1 MRFRSKLIWV
11 TLFAIAMGLLESAV
25 VIYMRELLY
34 PGGFSFPLSPIP
46 ERLAVTELLREL
58 ATLVMLVG
66 VGVVAGRNFPE
77 RFAWFIFSFGVWD
90 IFYYVFLK
98 LLIGWPTSM
107 LTWDLLFLI
116 PVTWTGP
123 VVTPVV
129 CSMLMITLALGI
141 LRRTGKNPTFRI
153 SPLSWVILIAGAM
166 VVFLSFITDYTRFI
180 LHSFT
185 LRELWS
191 LPSKQALF
199 DLSVQYI
206 PFSFPWMIFAAGSAV
221 IIAAGIR
228 IFNENR

>member
-1 MRFRSKLIWV
+1 
-11 TLFAIAMGLLESAV
+11 MGLLESAV

-66 VGVVAGRNFPE
+66 VGVVAGRYFPE

-129 CSMLMITLALGI
+129 CSMLMITLALVI

>member
-123 VVTPVV
+123 VVAPVAI
-129 CSMLMITLALGI
+129 SLMMITLALVI
-141 LRRTGKNPTFRI
+141 LKSAGKNSGFRI
-153 SPLSWVILIAGAM
+153 TAIS
-166 VVFLSFITDYTRFI
+166 
-180 LHSFT
+180 
-185 LRELWS
+185 
-191 LPSKQALF
+191 
-199 DLSVQYI
+199 
-206 PFSFPWMIFAAGSAV
+206 
-221 IIAAGIR
+221 
-228 IFNENR
+228 

>member
-1 MRFRSKLIWV
+1 
-11 TLFAIAMGLLESAV
+11 MGLLESAV

-129 CSMLMITLALGI
+129 CSMLMITLALVI

>member
-129 CSMLMITLALGI
+129 CSMLMITLALVI
-141 LRRTGKNPTFRI
+141 LRRTGKSPTFRI

>member
-1 MRFRSKLIWV
+1 LIWV

-129 CSMLMITLALGI
+129 CSMLMITLALVI
-141 LRRTGKNPTFRI
+141 LRRTGKSPTFRI

>member
-129 CSMLMITLALGI
+129 CSMLMITLALVI
-141 LRRTGKNPTFRI
+141 LRRTGESPTFRI

>member
-129 CSMLMITLALGI
+129 CSMLMITLALVI

-153 SPLSWVILIAGAM
+153 SPLSWVILIAGSM

>member
-1 MRFRSKLIWV
+1 LGYILLRFLKAAYRLAH
-11 TLFAIAMGLLESAV
+11 LDANMGFAIPHSGYVDWPRSCPGSH
-25 VIYMRELLY
+25 IPYDDY
-34 PGGFSFPLSPIP
+34 PC
-46 ERLAVTELLREL
+46 
-58 ATLVMLVG
+58 VG
-66 VGVVAGRNFPE
+66 YFKISRQNSG
-77 RFAWFIFSFGVWD
+77 
-90 IFYYVFLK
+90 
-98 LLIGWPTSM
+98 
-107 LTWDLLFLI
+107 
-116 PVTWTGP
+116 
-123 VVTPVV
+123 
-129 CSMLMITLALGI
+129 
-141 LRRTGKNPTFRI
+141 FRI
-153 SPLSWVILIAGAM
+153 TAISWATLIAGAM

>member
-129 CSMLMITLALGI
+129 CSMLMITLALVI

>member
-123 VVTPVV
+123 VVAPVAI
-129 CSMLMITLALGI
+129 SLMMITLALVI
-141 LRRTGKNPTFRI
+141 LKSAGKNSGFRI
-153 SPLSWVILIAGAM
+153 TAISWATLIAGAM

>member
-1 MRFRSKLIWV
+1 MQLRSKLIWV

-34 PGGFSFPLSPIP
+34 PGGFAFPLSPIP

-66 VGVVAGRNFPE
+66 VGVLAGRSLPE

-123 VVTPVV
+123 VVAPVAI
-129 CSMLMITLALGI
+129 SLMMITLALVI
-141 LRRTGKNPTFRI
+141 LKSGGKNSRFHM
-153 SPLSWVILIAGAM
+153 SALSWAILIAGAV

-180 LHSFT
+180 LHNFT
-185 LRELWS
+185 FRELWS

-199 DLSVQYI
+199 DLSLQYI

-221 IIAAGIR
+221 VIAAIIR
-228 IFNENR
+228 IYKENR

>member
-1 MRFRSKLIWV
+1 
-11 TLFAIAMGLLESAV
+11 
-25 VIYMRELLY
+25 
-34 PGGFSFPLSPIP
+34 
-46 ERLAVTELLREL
+46 
-58 ATLVMLVG
+58 
-66 VGVVAGRNFPE
+66 
-77 RFAWFIFSFGVWD
+77 
-90 IFYYVFLK
+90 
-98 LLIGWPTSM
+98 
-107 LTWDLLFLI
+107 
-116 PVTWTGP
+116 
-123 VVTPVV
+123 
-129 CSMLMITLALGI
+129 
-141 LRRTGKNPTFRI
+141 
-153 SPLSWVILIAGAM
+153 GAM

>member
-11 TLFAIAMGLLESAV
+11 TIFAIAMGLLESAV

-129 CSMLMITLALGI
+129 CSMLMITLALVI

>member
-46 ERLAVTELLREL
+46 ERLVVTELLREL

-129 CSMLMITLALGI
+129 CSMLMITLALVI
-141 LRRTGKNPTFRI
+141 LRRTGESPTFRI

>member
-1 MRFRSKLIWV
+1 LIWV

-129 CSMLMITLALGI
+129 CSMLMITLALVI